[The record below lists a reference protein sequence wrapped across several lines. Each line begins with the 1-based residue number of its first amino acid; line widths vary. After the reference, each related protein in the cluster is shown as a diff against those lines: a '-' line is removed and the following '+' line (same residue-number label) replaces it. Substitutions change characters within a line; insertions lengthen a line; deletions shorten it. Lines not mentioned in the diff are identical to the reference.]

1 MLYHK
6 RPTKD
11 PRGASDEGAPLVFI
25 KNLRIGE
32 LGTMTKKEIMNEYGD
47 CTREQMLAYLTKI
60 QNLQKK
66 AAGKLTVDVHLL
78 HDSGAIF
85 GGVVRE
91 PEISI
96 CVTVMDVY
104 DHEDYQKS
112 WDLYQFY
119 PANKNDEMFADFKKD
134 IEQFIKDFDKEWKRR
149 RANYIKRH
157 GKDCV

>member
-1 MLYHK
+1 M
-6 RPTKD
+6 
-11 PRGASDEGAPLVFI
+11 S
-25 KNLRIGE
+25 
-32 LGTMTKKEIMNEYGD
+32 KKEIMNEYGD

-60 QNLQKK
+60 QNFQKK
-66 AAGKLTVDVHLL
+66 AAGKMTVDVHLL

-96 CVTVMDVY
+96 CVTIMDVY

-119 PANKNDEMFADFKKD
+119 PANKNDELFADFKKD

>member
-1 MLYHK
+1 
-6 RPTKD
+6 
-11 PRGASDEGAPLVFI
+11 
-25 KNLRIGE
+25 
-32 LGTMTKKEIMNEYGD
+32 
-47 CTREQMLAYLTKI
+47 MLAYLTKI

-66 AAGKLTVDVHLL
+66 AAGKMTVDVHLL

-96 CVTVMDVY
+96 CVTIMDVY

-119 PANKNDEMFADFKKD
+119 PANKNDELFADFKKDIEQFIKDFDFKKD

>member
-1 MLYHK
+1 
-6 RPTKD
+6 
-11 PRGASDEGAPLVFI
+11 
-25 KNLRIGE
+25 
-32 LGTMTKKEIMNEYGD
+32 MTKKDIMNEYGD

-60 QNLQKK
+60 QSLQKK
-66 AAGKLTVDVHLL
+66 AAGKMAVYVHLL

-96 CVTVMDVY
+96 YVTIMDVY

-112 WDLYQFY
+112 WDLHQFY
-119 PANKNDEMFADFKKD
+119 PVNKNDELFADFKKD

-149 RANYIKRH
+149 RPTTLNDTERIAYEIRRINGRRH
-157 GKDCV
+157 CATTR

>member
-1 MLYHK
+1 
-6 RPTKD
+6 
-11 PRGASDEGAPLVFI
+11 
-25 KNLRIGE
+25 
-32 LGTMTKKEIMNEYGD
+32 MNEYGD

-66 AAGKLTVDVHLL
+66 AAGKMTVDVHLL

-104 DHEDYQKS
+104 DHEDY
-112 WDLYQFY
+112 
-119 PANKNDEMFADFKKD
+119 ANKNDELFADFKKD

-157 GKDCV
+157 GKDCVCQ